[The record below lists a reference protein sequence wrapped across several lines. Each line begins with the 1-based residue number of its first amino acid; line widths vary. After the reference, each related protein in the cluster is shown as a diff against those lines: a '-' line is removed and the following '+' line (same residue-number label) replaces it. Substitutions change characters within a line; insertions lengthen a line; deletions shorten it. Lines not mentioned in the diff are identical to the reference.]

1 VRTAADIIRHSIA
14 SELRVKYF
22 FLLWWVGASI
32 AIADSSAEF
41 RESAIT
47 AAARPVY
54 SVSATPRVERLEFQF
69 SAEQSTAWLNREG
82 DFGATGWVSHV
93 GLRCAEYRLGLRFG
107 IGAPGCLNVE
117 WISAPRFVSSQRQCN
132 GARVMHSGGDSIAD
146 LGVALE
152 RISCAERVVR
162 CEGTCK

>member
-1 VRTAADIIRHSIA
+1 MQHWIYSK
-14 SELRVKYF
+14 LRVKYLA
-22 FLLWWVGASI
+22 LLWWVGASI
-32 AIADSSAEF
+32 AIAGAAPEF

-47 AAARPVY
+47 ATARPVY
-54 SVSATPRVERLEFQF
+54 SVSATPTVERLEFQF
-69 SAEQSTAWLNREG
+69 SAEQSTAWLNRKG
-82 DFGATGWVSHV
+82 DFGTDGWVSHI
-93 GLRCAEYRLGLRFG
+93 GLRCAEYQLGLRFG

-132 GARVMHSGGDSIAD
+132 GARVMHSGGDSVAD

-152 RISCAERVVR
+152 RVSCAERIIR